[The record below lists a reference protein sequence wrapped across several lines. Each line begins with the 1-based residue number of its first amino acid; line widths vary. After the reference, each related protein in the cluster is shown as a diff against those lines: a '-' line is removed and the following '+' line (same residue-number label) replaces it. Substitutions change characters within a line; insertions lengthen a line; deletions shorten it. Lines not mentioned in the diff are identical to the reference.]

1 MFKRKFYKFLK
12 FLLVPTIF
20 LGIICYNPIIVHA
33 SIYYE
38 DFGTPVMQEEVDDVK
53 TETSELTNIPSELKT
68 KVSQDVD
75 YVKEGRLTRS
85 AYHTVKNIFLKIK
98 YYDSLLDSANNL
110 YTIYNTAEAFIN
122 QHNPNHADYIDGAK
136 TWTSTGLTQA
146 NAELASM
153 EAEVI
158 DNENSTYSLADG
170 DGRVPVAIN
179 NINSGLTELQNLDL
193 QDTSAGHLS
202 YIRQT
207 AREQDSLYIDEA
219 TDYMIT
225 AKTNLKTDLQDLIQ
239 IAENNLVSA
248 N

>member
-85 AYHTVKNIFLKIK
+85 AYHTVKNIFLKIR
-98 YYDSLLDSANNL
+98 YYNSLLDSANKAHL
-110 YTIYNTAEAFIN
+110 IYNTAEAFIN
-122 QHNPNHADYIDGAK
+122 QHDPSHVDYIDGAK

-153 EAEVI
+153 EAEI
-158 DNENSTYSLADG
+158 NDNENSTYSIADG
-170 DGRVPVAIN
+170 DGRIPVAIN
-179 NINSGLTELQNLDL
+179 NINTGLSEIYNLSL
-193 QDTSAGHLS
+193 EDTSPDNLS
-202 YIRQT
+202 SLRETVRQ
-207 AREQDSLYIDEA
+207 QKQLYIDEA
-219 TDYMIT
+219 TNYIIT